1 MVVSRENHSGVNLA
15 SKKIKYF
22 KTPIIGGKYR
32 GKMIEIPA
40 ISTTRSSKSI
50 LRESLFNTIAFDLY
64 EANFVELF
72 AGSGSIGLEALSRG
86 AKHSYFIEKNRTALR
101 LLRDNIENIDKESA
115 TLLFGDTFELF
126 SGLYQQLQNEAEPTF
141 FYLDPPFSIRE
152 GMEDIYKKSLE
163 LMESIND
170 SFVQMVIVEHMSD
183 IEMPKSVGKLHKTKE
198 KRFGKS
204 TLSYYQLE
212 Q

>member
-1 MVVSRENHSGVNLA
+1 
-15 SKKIKYF
+15 
-22 KTPIIGGKYR
+22 
-32 GKMIEIPA
+32 MIQIPT

-64 EANFVELF
+64 GANFVELF

-101 LLRDNIENIDKESA
+101 LLRDNIDNIDKESA
-115 TLLFGDTFELF
+115 TVLFGDTFELF
-126 SGLYQQLQNEAEPTF
+126 SGLYKQLQNKAVPTF

>member
-1 MVVSRENHSGVNLA
+1 MA
-15 SKKIKYF
+15 SKRIKYF
-22 KTPIIGGKYR
+22 KTPIIGGKYK

-50 LRESLFNTIAFDLY
+50 LRESLFNTIAFELF

-86 AKHSYFIEKNRTALR
+86 AKHSYFIEKNKTALR
-101 LLRDNIENIDKESA
+101 LLKDNIDNIDKESA

-126 SGLYQQLQNEAEPTF
+126 SGLYKQLQNEAEPTF

-183 IEMPKSVGKLHKTKE
+183 IEMPKSVGKLQKTKE

>member
-1 MVVSRENHSGVNLA
+1 MA
-15 SKKIKYF
+15 SKRVKYF
-22 KTPIIGGKYR
+22 KTPIIGGKYK
-32 GKMIEIPA
+32 GKMIAIPA
-40 ISTTRSSKSI
+40 ISTTRSSKAI
-50 LRESLFNTIAFDLY
+50 LRESLFNTIAFDIY
-64 EANFVELF
+64 GANFVELF

-86 AKHSYFIEKNRTALR
+86 AKHSYFIEKNKTALQ
-101 LLRDNIENIDKESA
+101 LLKDNIENIDKKRA
-115 TLLFGDTFELF
+115 TILFGDAFELF
-126 SGLYQQLQNEAEPTF
+126 NGLYKQLQNKAEPTF
-141 FYLDPPFSIRE
+141 FYFDPPFSIRE

-183 IEMPKSVGKLHKTKE
+183 IEMPKCIGKLHKTKK

>member
-1 MVVSRENHSGVNLA
+1 LA
-15 SKKIKYF
+15 SKRIKYF
-22 KTPIIGGKYR
+22 KTPIIGGKYK
-32 GKMIEIPA
+32 GKMLEIPA

-50 LRESLFNTIAFDLY
+50 LRESLFNTIAFELF

-86 AKHSYFIEKNRTALR
+86 AKHSYFIEKNKTALR
-101 LLRDNIENIDKESA
+101 LLKDNIDNIDKESA
-115 TLLFGDTFELF
+115 TVLFGDTFELF
-126 SGLYQQLQNEAEPTF
+126 SGLYKQLQNEAEPTF

-183 IEMPKSVGKLHKTKE
+183 IEMPKSVGKLQKTKE

>member
-1 MVVSRENHSGVNLA
+1 MA
-15 SKKIKYF
+15 SKRIKYF
-22 KTPIIGGKYR
+22 KTPIIGGKYK

-50 LRESLFNTIAFDLY
+50 LRESLFNTIAFELF

-86 AKHSYFIEKNRTALR
+86 AKHSYFIEKNKTALR
-101 LLRDNIENIDKESA
+101 LLKDNIDNIDKESA
-115 TLLFGDTFELF
+115 TVLFGDTFELF
-126 SGLYQQLQNEAEPTF
+126 SGLYKQLQNEAEPTF

-183 IEMPKSVGKLHKTKE
+183 IEMPKSVGKLQKTKE